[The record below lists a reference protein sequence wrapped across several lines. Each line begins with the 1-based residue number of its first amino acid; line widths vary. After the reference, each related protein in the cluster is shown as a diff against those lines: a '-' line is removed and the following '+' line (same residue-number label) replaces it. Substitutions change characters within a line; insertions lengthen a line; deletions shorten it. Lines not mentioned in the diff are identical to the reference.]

1 MEKTMIVQGKKITH
15 KDIEL
20 VRKMMDAHPSWNR
33 THLSRELCV
42 LWNWYATNGQL
53 KDMACRSFLLK
64 LERRGHLTLPPR
76 LYSCR
81 KVRKRLPC
89 PFVPH
94 ESTPIAGKLS
104 PLLPLRI
111 EVVKEKDLL
120 GLFKCLLSCYHYLGF
135 TGTVGE
141 NLKYLVFDEK

>member
-1 MEKTMIVQGKKITH
+1 MIIQGRKTTK

-64 LERRGHLTLPPR
+64 LEKRGYIT
-76 LYSCR
+76 
-81 KVRKRLPC
+81 
-89 PFVPH
+89 
-94 ESTPIAGKLS
+94 
-104 PLLPLRI
+104 LPLRQKTSGGNRKKAPI
-111 EVVKEKDLL
+111 PYVSHKTATIVCK
-120 GLFKCLLSCYHYLGF
+120 LSSL
-135 TGTVGE
+135 TPVRITSP
-141 NLKYLVFDEK
+141 